1 MVRSG
6 DNVTVPSFDPV
17 VDAYERGRPAYPD
30 GLYDALG
37 DLRGV
42 RIVEGGAGTGI
53 ATRAL
58 RHRGAS
64 VVALDIGEAML
75 GRNGGMRAVADAVR
89 MPVRDA
95 CVDLVCFAQAW
106 HWLDLDVASGEVARV
121 LDAGGRWA
129 AWWNHGR
136 DDRTPWFEAVWDVL
150 ESQTPGRRQHRDTD
164 WGATLDRALFVEPA
178 FTSVEWT
185 REQPVDLWCTDE
197 RSKSYIGMQ
206 PNADD
211 VMAQLES
218 IVLDAFPGG
227 VVRTRYETWLWQA
240 ERR

>member
-136 DDRTPWFEAVWDVL
+136 DDGTPWFEAVWDVL

-218 IVLDAFPGG
+218 IVLDAFPDG

-240 ERR
+240 ARR